1 MQIPPFARIINS
13 SRPSATSS
21 PPPPPSPP
29 VPSSWSSISSCCR
42 REARTW
48 QEVNLCPT
56 SHGDAFIT
64 VCPRQRSL
72 PPPPPAPSPPL
83 PYQPESSR
91 EALNSDWLKEK
102 KDYMKKSDVGL
113 ILVETVSAPPTG
125 VMSAMA
131 SGWSWNR
138 NRPLATWDRTPGR
151 WEDVCVSQPE
161 EVLTPSAGR
170 WWNRTSDDC
179 SHIVYVYLH
188 SNRKAG
194 GRSCPTRP
202 VFSQSRP
209 AAPHSSINSRLQTPP
224 VASSRSCGCPVAHS
238 DGPARQ

>member
-1 MQIPPFARIINS
+1 MAGSKFVPNFTRRRIHHGLSAARK
-13 SRPSATSS
+13 
-21 PPPPPSPP
+21 
-29 VPSSWSSISSCCR
+29 
-42 REARTW
+42 
-48 QEVNLCPT
+48 
-56 SHGDAFIT
+56 
-64 VCPRQRSL
+64 
-72 PPPPPAPSPPL
+72 PAPPHGGKR
-83 PYQPESSR
+83 SR

-102 KDYMKKSDVGL
+102 TDHRKKSDVGL

-138 NRPLATWDRTPGR
+138 NCPLATWDRTPGR

-161 EVLTPSAGR
+161 EVLAPSAGR

-179 SHIVYVYLH
+179 NHIVYVYLH

-194 GRSCPTRP
+194 GRSCPTLP

-209 AAPHSSINSRLQTPP
+209 AAPHSSISSRLQTPP
-224 VASSRSCGCPVAHS
+224 VASSCSCGCPVACS